1 MLDVF
6 IRFPVDRLNCVIKSK
21 LFSTQ
26 YRLLLTSDIEPF
38 RKYFGNRRKCWTPA
52 FSPFPMMFSPLS
64 KREISILATLNL
76 SSASAFSLVAGEI
89 LLFGKG
95 FTLSQTSSGIYV
107 SAVEVF

>member
-6 IRFPVDRLNCVIKSK
+6 IRFPVDRLNCVVKSK

-26 YRLLLTSDIEPF
+26 LMTSDIEPF

-76 SSASAFSLVAGEI
+76 SSASAFSLVGGEI